1 MVGAGNADGSVCG
14 RLMEDICFDK
24 VDIDMIAKVKRK
36 NWKLEIKG
44 R

>member
-1 MVGAGNADGSVCG
+1 MVGAGNAEGSVCR

-24 VDIDMIAKVKRK
+24 VDIDMIAKVERK